1 MDQPSP
7 KPAAT
12 ILDWAKQGLEQ
23 DSVSDSELL
32 ELYRYSRSS
41 AALSEIV
48 RRHSP
53 LVASVIRRLISNA
66 QDAEDAYQATFLA
79 LVLSVKK
86 IRKPDSLAAWLYGVA
101 YRSAKRVRSLRRK
114 ANQKVSPQST
124 IGIDLDSTQS
134 PSEEPLAIIAR
145 EMQLEVM
152 DQELSRLPSNL
163 REALIEHYLSGN
175 SVPEIALCLNLSVT
189 AVESRLKR
197 GRKALRTRL
206 AMRGVSLTVVAAA
219 CLRFQQDVAAA
230 TALPWTNRFMEL
242 IGNVGVGC
250 PTLAQLAE
258 TKPINSQLL
267 KLVQGELV
275 MKPFARSI
283 LGAAGGLLVLGAI
296 GTIGF
301 LSAIANQHVG
311 SLQSQSNN
319 GDSNVAMAIQP
330 PINLEQPEVGPF
342 VLAQGG
348 GGIEAGGG
356 IEDGG
361 GTGGGGISGI
371 PANAVLAREV
381 AIKWERPIGP
391 PPSWLASQNVDNER
405 ELQLQKSLN
414 NRIDVDFNNMPL
426 SAAIEYISKTL
437 DVPILIDDKALEEES
452 ITPEEPITLRL
463 KKAKLV
469 DVLILML
476 EPLYLTYVIEN
487 EVFRITSKKESANV
501 LRFYDMSYLLPD
513 SGLTAELL
521 TALESSVAPD
531 QWQNDGGTASMKT
544 VGSMLLI
551 AAPQYVHFEVE
562 KFLNELSKQSP
573 ANLKPRVFLDKP
585 KDKPKA
591 GMGGMM

>member
-7 KPAAT
+7 KLAAT
-12 ILDWAKQGLEQ
+12 ILDWYNQGLEQ
-23 DSVSDSELL
+23 HSVSDSELL

-79 LVLSVKK
+79 MVLSVKK

-101 YRSAKRVRSLRRK
+101 YRSARRVRSLRRK

-124 IGIDLDSTQS
+124 IGVDLDSTQS
-134 PSEEPLAIIAR
+134 TSEEPLAIIAR

-163 REALIEHYLSGN
+163 REALIEHYLRGT
-175 SVPEIALCLNLSVT
+175 SVPEIAHFLNLSVT

-197 GRKALRTRL
+197 GRKALRIRL

-230 TALPWTNRFMEL
+230 NALPWTDRFMEL

-258 TKPINSQLL
+258 TKPITSQLL
-267 KLVQGELV
+267 KLVQGELI

-283 LGAAGGLLVLGAI
+283 LGVAGGLLVLGAI

-319 GDSNVAMAIQP
+319 GESNVAMTIQP
-330 PINLEQPEVGPF
+330 PIIAEQPEVGPF

-348 GGIEAGGG
+348 GG
-356 IEDGG
+356 
-361 GTGGGGISGI
+361 TGGSGISGS
-371 PANAVLAREV
+371 PANPDLAREV
-381 AIKWERPIGP
+381 AIKWERPNGP
-391 PPSWLASQNVDNER
+391 SPSWLNSQNLDNEM
-405 ELQLQKSLN
+405 EVQLRNSLN
-414 NRIDVDFNNMPL
+414 NRIDVDFKNLPL

-437 DVPILIDDKALEEES
+437 DVPILIDDKALEEEN

-469 DVLILML
+469 DVFILML
-476 EPLYLTYVIEN
+476 EPLQLTYVIEN
-487 EVFRITSKKESANV
+487 ELFRITSKKTSANV

-513 SGLTAELL
+513 SGLTTELMNG
-521 TALESSVAPD
+521 LESSIAPD
-531 QWQNDGGTASMKT
+531 QWQNAGGTSSMRT

-551 AAPQYVHFEVE
+551 VAPQDVHFAVE
-562 KFLNELSKQSP
+562 RFLNEVSRQSP

-585 KDKPKA
+585 KDKPNA
-591 GMGGMM
+591 TGMGGLM

>member
-12 ILDWAKQGLEQ
+12 TLDWVNQGLEQ

-79 LVLSVKK
+79 LVLSVTK

-114 ANQKVSPQST
+114 SNQKVSPQST
-124 IGIDLDSTQS
+124 IGVDLDSTQS
-134 PSEEPLAIIAR
+134 TSEEPLAIIAR

-175 SVPEIALCLNLSVT
+175 SVPEIAHCLNLSVT

-219 CLRFQQDVAAA
+219 CSRFQQDVAAA
-230 TALPWTNRFMEL
+230 TALPWTDRFMEL
-242 IGNVGVGC
+242 IGNVGVGY

-258 TKPINSQLL
+258 TKLINSQLL

-275 MKPFARSI
+275 MKLFARSI

-301 LSAIANQHVG
+301 LSAIANQHAG

-319 GDSNVAMAIQP
+319 GENNVAKRIQS
-330 PINLEQPEVGPF
+330 PINVEQPEVGPF

-348 GGIEAGGG
+348 GGTEVGGG
-356 IEDGG
+356 TGGSG
-361 GTGGGGISGI
+361 GTGGGGISGM
-371 PANAVLAREV
+371 PANADLAREV
-381 AIKWERPIGP
+381 AIKWERPNGP
-391 PPSWLASQNVDNER
+391 PPSWLASQNIDNER
-405 ELQLQKSLN
+405 ELQLRKSLN
-414 NRIDVDFNNMPL
+414 NRIDVDFNNIPL

-437 DVPILIDDKALEEES
+437 DIPILINDKALEQEN
-452 ITPEEPITLRL
+452 ITRDETITLKL
-463 KKAKLV
+463 KQAKMV
-469 DVLILML
+469 DVLIR
-476 EPLYLTYVIEN
+476 N
-487 EVFRITSKKESANV
+487 RS
-501 LRFYDMSYLLPD
+501 R
-513 SGLTAELL
+513 
-521 TALESSVAPD
+521 
-531 QWQNDGGTASMKT
+531 
-544 VGSMLLI
+544 
-551 AAPQYVHFEVE
+551 
-562 KFLNELSKQSP
+562 
-573 ANLKPRVFLDKP
+573 
-585 KDKPKA
+585 
-591 GMGGMM
+591 GGMKFF